1 MLARAQIST
10 LEATTDVEIAA
21 KGADMGK
28 ILENLY
34 LTLAI
39 GLVLA
44 VLIMLLPDSSYAPPY
59 GTANGILQWLHVFF
73 GVTWIGL
80 LYYFN
85 FVQIPTMPT
94 VPAEL
99 KPAVSKYIAP
109 SALFYFRWGAAF
121 TVLTGLLLA
130 WSYDEL
136 ADALLLK
143 PSARLIGIG
152 MWLALIMA
160 FNVWAIIWP
169 NQKKALGIVAVDDAA
184 KAKAARTAMLTSR
197 INTLLSIPM
206 LLCMTNFH

>member
-1 MLARAQIST
+1 MLARPRIST
-10 LEATTDVEIAA
+10 LETTIDAANAA
-21 KGADMGK
+21 KGARMGK

-44 VLIMLLPDSSYAPPY
+44 IVIMLLPDAGWAPPL
-59 GTANGILQWLHVFF
+59 GDVNGILQWLHVFF
-73 GVTWIGL
+73 GITWIGL

-99 KPAVSKYIAP
+99 KPGVSKYIAP

-130 WSYDEL
+130 YAYDEL
-136 ADALLLK
+136 EQALTLQ

-160 FNVWAIIWP
+160 FNVWVIIWP
-169 NQKKALGIVAVDDAA
+169 NQKKALGLVPAEDAA
-184 KAKAARTAMLTSR
+184 KAKAARTAMITSR

>member
-1 MLARAQIST
+1 
-10 LEATTDVEIAA
+10 
-21 KGADMGK
+21 MGK
-28 ILENLY
+28 LFENLW
-34 LTLAI
+34 LVLLI
-39 GLVLA
+39 GLGLT
-44 VLIMLLPDSSYAPPY
+44 VLIAVFPASGYRPPTGDLL
-59 GTANGILQWLHVFF
+59 NGLLQWMHVFF

-130 WSYDEL
+130 WSYGEL
-136 ADALLLK
+136 REAMELR

-160 FNVWAIIWP
+160 FNVWFIIWP
-169 NQKKALGIVAVDDAA
+169 NQKKALGMVPADDAT
-184 KAKAARTAMLTSR
+184 KAKSARTAMITSR

-206 LLCMTNFH
+206 LLAMTNAH